1 MKTTIKL
8 AVLGAAALAASSTA
22 TLAASELP
30 SGALTGLALG
40 APLPEGVYDLSIA
53 SYGTAGSHSL
63 AYAAPIWLFWSTPWQ
78 IAGGRLSLSTY
89 TGVADLWSNNPAHP
103 IADSFLNTLVEG
115 GVAWNL
121 HNGFNVA
128 LHAGAWLP
136 STQTLPMALGR
147 DYTAFQGLAAVS
159 YIANGWNL
167 TAVGGYGSGGGGN
180 PANQMLLNGTDT
192 KWQSASYTLDL
203 TASRKYG
210 KLELGSIAYGSWDTD
225 GLKEEHFALG
235 GLVGYDFGSFV
246 AQAKLG
252 TDVEHSSIHANGARG
267 DDAKE
272 TRGWLTII
280 KPLWNPAAEGALK

>member
-8 AVLGAAALAASSTA
+8 AALGAVALAASSTA

-53 SYGTAGSHSL
+53 SYGSSGSGAKAANV

-78 IAGGRLSLSTY
+78 IAGGRVSFSTY
-89 TGVADLWSNNPAHP
+89 TGVADIWGPALTASNVGM
-103 IADSFLNTLVEG
+103 DSFLNTLVEG

-121 HNGFNVA
+121 HNGFNFA
-128 LHAGAWLP
+128 LHGGAWLP
-136 STQTLPMALGR
+136 STQAVPMAVGR

-167 TAVGGYGSGGGGN
+167 TATGGYGSGGGG
-180 PANQMLLNGTDT
+180 AVGSSTG
-192 KWQSASYTLDL
+192 QSASYTLDL

-210 KLELGSIAYGSWDTD
+210 KMELGSIAYGSWDTD

-252 TDVEHSSIHANGARG
+252 TDVEHSAIGLRGARE
-267 DDAKE
+267 DVAKE

>member
-8 AVLGAAALAASSTA
+8 AALGAVALAASSTA
-22 TLAASELP
+22 TLAGSELP

-40 APLPEGVYDLSIA
+40 APLPEGIYDLSIA
-53 SYGTAGSHSL
+53 SYGSTGARNL
-63 AYAAPIWLFWSTPWQ
+63 AYAAPIWLYWSTPWQ
-78 IAGGRLSLSTY
+78 VAGGRVSFSTY
-89 TGVADLWSNNPAHP
+89 TGVADVWTDGAPGTA
-103 IADSFLNTLVEG
+103 SFLNTLVEG

-121 HNGFNVA
+121 HNGFNVS

-136 STQTLPMALGR
+136 STQAIPMAVGR

-167 TAVGGYGSGGGGN
+167 TATGGYGSGGDATSVSN
-180 PANQMLLNGTDT
+180 A
-192 KWQSASYTLDL
+192 QSASYTLDL

-210 KLELGSIAYGSWDTD
+210 KLELGSIAYGSWDTERA
-225 GLKEEHFALG
+225 KEEHFALG

-252 TDVEHSSIHANGARG
+252 TDVEHSVVVGGSRM
-267 DDAKE
+267 DVDKE

-280 KPLWNPAAEGALK
+280 KPLWNPAAEGSLK

>member
-1 MKTTIKL
+1 MKNTVKL

-22 TLAASELP
+22 TLAGSELP

-53 SYGTAGSHSL
+53 SYGSAGTSNV
-63 AYAAPIWLFWSTPWQ
+63 AYAAPIWLYWSTPWQ
-78 IAGGRLSLSTY
+78 VAGGRVSLSTY
-89 TGVADLWSNNPAHP
+89 TGIADAWTSGHAG
-103 IADSFLNTLVEG
+103 ADSFLNTLVEG

-136 STQTLPMALGR
+136 STQTVPVAVGR
-147 DYTAFQGLAAVS
+147 DYTAFQGLGAIS

-167 TAVGGYGSGGGGN
+167 TSVVGYGSGGGGTYGQDN
-180 PANQMLLNGTDT
+180 H
-192 KWQSASYTLDL
+192 WQSASYTLDL
-203 TASRKYG
+203 TAAKKYG
-210 KLELGSIAYGSWDTD
+210 KMELGSIGYGSWDVD
-225 GLKEEHFALG
+225 GAKEEHFALG

-252 TDVEHSSIHANGARG
+252 TDVYHHNIAG
-267 DDAKE
+267 DMDKE

-280 KPLWNPAAEGALK
+280 KPLWNPAPEGALK